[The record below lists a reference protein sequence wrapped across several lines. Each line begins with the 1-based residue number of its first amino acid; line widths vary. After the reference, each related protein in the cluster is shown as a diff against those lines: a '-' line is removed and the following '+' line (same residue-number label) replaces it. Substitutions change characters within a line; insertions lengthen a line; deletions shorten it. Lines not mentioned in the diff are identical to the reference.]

1 MGLSPRHGTNRESN
15 KAYTGGINMGTFAFK
30 MPDIGEG
37 VVEGEVVEWMVAV
50 GDVVKEDDPIL
61 SVMTDKATVEIPSP
75 VDGKVTKVIGEAGDI
90 LPVGV
95 VCIEFEVDGAGNA
108 SASEE
113 APTKKEA
120 EPAKEEP
127 KATPA
132 PTPAPKA
139 AAETPPAPTPAP
151 AMAPVPRAPGTKALA
166 SPAVRQRAREANIS
180 LDHVS
185 GSGPAGRISHA
196 DLDTHIAGGAS
207 GASRSAPVGGRARV
221 QLNGTE
227 AMKVIGLRRKIA
239 DSMIASYS
247 TIPHFSYFEEVDV
260 TALEELRQH
269 LNATR
274 PEGAP
279 KLTYLP
285 FIMQALVRALAERP
299 ECNALYDDEANIVTR
314 HEAINLG
321 IATQTDRGLFVPVVK
336 HVEAMDIWQSATEM
350 GRVTSATRDGKAGV
364 EDLSGSTFTITS
376 LGRLGGLGATP
387 IINKPEVGILGVHN
401 AKDRAVVR
409 NGAVVIRRMM
419 NLSSS
424 WDHRVVDGHDG
435 ATLVQLVKTYLEN
448 PATIFM

>member
-1 MGLSPRHGTNRESN
+1 
-15 KAYTGGINMGTFAFK
+15 MGTFAFK

-50 GDVVKEDDPIL
+50 GDTVKEDDPIL

-75 VDGKVTKVIGEAGDI
+75 VDGTVTKVVGEAGDI

-108 SASEE
+108 SASDDAPAAKE
-113 APTKKEA
+113 APA
-120 EPAKEEP
+120 PAAKESKPEP
-127 KATPA
+127 TPEVAPA

-139 AAETPPAPTPAP
+139 AATPAP
-151 AMAPVPRAPGTKALA
+151 AAAPVARAPGTKALA

-180 LDHVS
+180 LDHVA

-196 DLDTHIAGGAS
+196 DLDAHIAGGAS
-207 GASRSAPVGGRARV
+207 GASRAAPMGGRSRTE
-221 QLNGTE
+221 LNGTE
-227 AMKVIGLRRKIA
+227 SMKVIGLRRKIA

-247 TIPHFSYFEEVDV
+247 SIPHFSYFEEVDV

-285 FIMQALVRALAERP
+285 FIMQALVKALAQRP
-299 ECNALYDDEANIVTR
+299 ECNALYDDEANVVTR

-350 GRVTSATRDGKAGV
+350 GRVTGATRDGKAGV
-364 EDLSGSTFTITS
+364 EDLTGSTFTITS

-409 NGAVVIRRMM
+409 DGAVVIRRMM

>member
-1 MGLSPRHGTNRESN
+1 M
-15 KAYTGGINMGTFAFK
+15 NMGTFAFK

-50 GDVVKEDDPIL
+50 GDTVKEDDPIL

-75 VDGKVTKVIGEAGDI
+75 VDGTVTKVVGEAGDI

-108 SASEE
+108 SASDDAPAAKE
-113 APTKKEA
+113 APA
-120 EPAKEEP
+120 PAAKESKPEP
-127 KATPA
+127 TPEVAPA

-139 AAETPPAPTPAP
+139 AAIPAP
-151 AMAPVPRAPGTKALA
+151 AAAPVARAPGTKALA

-180 LDHVS
+180 LDHVA

-196 DLDTHIAGGAS
+196 DLDAHIAGGAS
-207 GASRSAPVGGRARV
+207 GASRAAPMGGRARTE
-221 QLNGTE
+221 LNGTE

-247 TIPHFSYFEEVDV
+247 SIPHFSYFEEVDV
-260 TALEELRQH
+260 TSLEELRQH

-285 FIMQALVRALAERP
+285 FIMQALVKALAQRP
-299 ECNALYDDEANIVTR
+299 ECNALYDDEANVVTR

-350 GRVTSATRDGKAGV
+350 GRVTGATRDGKAGV
-364 EDLSGSTFTITS
+364 EDLTGSTFTITS

-409 NGAVVIRRMM
+409 DGAVVIRRMM

-435 ATLVQLVKTYLEN
+435 ASLVQLVKTYLEN